1 MSFRGTMSTRLNRQ
15 QFGARAC
22 VLPISIMLVTT
33 QGLGQGQ
40 QRSAENSG
48 EDQTASQ
55 KHESLDQ
62 KASSSCSA
70 KVPDIDPSANPKAK
84 YTVSKESF
92 TYTPLSSNCK
102 FHLFV
107 KQTYSPYTF
116 ASAGFEATWAQ
127 ATAQWPQYGGG
138 MAGFG
143 KRFGSALADTE
154 SRRFI
159 QSFALSTILHQDPRY
174 FPSARRTLVSR
185 AWYAATRVV
194 VTKNDDG
201 RSTLNSSEFLGAL
214 FTSALQNSYYP
225 RHYRTCDNTMTRF
238 EGALSSDATTY
249 LLREF
254 TPDLKRL
261 FQKHAPRA
269 VQRIEE
275 RLPIPTDDKP

>member
-1 MSFRGTMSTRLNRQ
+1 MSLRGTISTRLNRQ

-22 VLPISIMLVTT
+22 VLLISIMLATT
-33 QGLGQGQ
+33 QSVGQGQ

-48 EDQTASQ
+48 EDQTASE

-70 KVPDIDPSANPKAK
+70 KVPDIDPSASPNSIA
-84 YTVSKESF
+84 SKESF

-116 ASAGFEATWAQ
+116 ASAGFEATWVQ

-143 KRFGSALADTE
+143 KRFGATLADTE

-174 FPSARRTLVSR
+174 FPSARRTIVSR

-194 VTKNDDG
+194 VTKNDNG
-201 RSTLNSSEFLGAL
+201 RGSLNSSEFLGAL

-225 RHYRTCDNTMTRF
+225 RHYRTFDNTMTRF

-261 FQKHAPRA
+261 FRKHAPRA